1 MIEIMEYK
9 SEFKGPEID
18 ALLKQGVPIV
28 ESVDALDADAALG
41 SIACVAKL
49 GSISETSV
57 RDLYQPTADMIDQ
70 STGTLTSPELL
81 SSVSSVKVLA
91 PEGTISGKSF
101 GFYIV
106 PRTFSMQN
114 RQMLAPAIQ
123 CTDGVVTM
131 VGAMAMTPAGY
142 EQLTFISYTGGV
154 PTVDQ
159 AAIDKFNAYLST
171 DDDWCYLGN
180 PEGGFVI
187 TEEQFNLLDKFFKV
201 VAGISTI
208 SSLFIKK
215 EEDWKELAVKE
226 ELDVL
231 RTEFNAAKVKIKE
244 NYPVEEIS
252 NYTSSIEIEPNTYYR
267 TTAKRSSNLSVTF
280 AEPSENGIVNEYVF
294 EIACSKAFTLTLPE
308 GVVWANDVAP
318 EIAAGK
324 TYVISVVNNLAVFAE
339 FTTA

>member
-1 MIEIMEYK
+1 MEHK
-9 SEFKGPEID
+9 SIFKAKEID
-18 ALLKQGVPIV
+18 TLLKQGVPIV

-57 RDLYQPTADMIDQ
+57 RDLYQPTADMLDQ

-81 SSVSSVKVLA
+81 SSVPSIKVLA
-91 PEGTISGKSF
+91 PEGTISGESC

-106 PRTFSMQN
+106 LRTFSIQNMQL
-114 RQMLAPAIQ
+114 LAPAIQ
-123 CTDGVVTM
+123 CGTDGVVTM
-131 VGAMAMTPAGY
+131 VGAAVHTSAAS
-142 EQLTFISYTGGV
+142 EQLTFISYKDGV

-171 DDDWCYLGN
+171 DDDWCYLGY
-180 PEGGFVI
+180 PDGGFAI
-187 TEEQFNLLDKFFKV
+187 TEGQFQTLDKFFKV
-201 VAGISTI
+201 VSSIPTI

-226 ELDVL
+226 ELDGL
-231 RTEFNAAKVKIKE
+231 RTEFDAAKVKIKE

-280 AEPSENGIVNEYVF
+280 AEPSENGVVNEYVF
-294 EIACSKAFTLTLPE
+294 EIACSNAFTLTLPE

>member
-1 MIEIMEYK
+1 MEYK
-9 SEFKGPEID
+9 SIFKGPEID

-28 ESVDALDADAALG
+28 ESVDALDADATLG

-57 RDLYQPTADMIDQ
+57 RNLYQPTADMIDQ

-81 SSVSSVKVLA
+81 ASVSSVKVLA
-91 PEGTISGKSF
+91 PEGTISGEIC

-114 RQMLAPAIQ
+114 QQMLAPAIQ

-131 VGAMAMTPAGY
+131 VGAMAMTSSAP
-142 EQLTFISYTGGV
+142 EQLTFISYTDGV

-171 DDDWCYLGN
+171 DNDWCYFGN
-180 PEGGFVI
+180 PDGGFVM
-187 TEEQFNLLDKFFKV
+187 TEGQFQTLDKFFKV
-201 VAGISTI
+201 VSGIPTI

-215 EEDWKELAVKE
+215 EEDWKELAIKE
-226 ELDVL
+226 ELDGL
-231 RTEFNAAKVKIKE
+231 KKEFDGSRIKT
-244 NYPVEEIS
+244 EEI
-252 NYTSSIEIEPNTYYR
+252 TSWRSSVEMAPNTYY
-267 TTAKRSSNLSVTF
+267 KRGSSSTSLNVTLLP
-280 AEPSENGIVNEYVF
+280 PSDLGIVNEYML

-308 GVVWANDVAP
+308 GVVWANDLAP
-318 EIAAGK
+318 DIVAGK
-324 TYVISVVNNLAVFAE
+324 TYVISIVNNLAVFAE
-339 FTTA
+339 FTTV